1 MLLTLLTALL
11 RQAFAADFPEIF
23 EVACCFVTLFR
34 SYTDGQELTGTYN
47 ANYLRTYDT
56 WGVAGTPPTVRVTPD
71 TFHQEK
77 LRRKAWPH
85 RSMSTAPSPSRMLA
99 ALHPLGPV
107 VSPGSWLRDALGRS

>member
-1 MLLTLLTALL
+1 MLSRLRALLTASL

-71 TFHQEK
+71 TFPPEE
-77 LRRKAWPH
+77 LRRKAWPR
-85 RSMSTAPSPSRMLA
+85 RSMSTAPLS
-99 ALHPLGPV
+99 
-107 VSPGSWLRDALGRS
+107 